1 MPWRHLET
9 NSPCRISTSAFLVRL
24 NSRVEVGE
32 DVREVTA
39 HCKVGWKRTTLASF
53 ETASGLSP
61 ALSIPEEGHLTLV
74 QYCALGH
81 TLLSFE
87 ASQPFV
93 LSPAPFV
100 LTLWLSAVS
109 VLTHL
114 FMLVWTPTKGQ
125 TEELSGPFHPVL
137 LSALLSSPLPP
148 HWL

>member
-1 MPWRHLET
+1 MALFLEYKWNLSDQAAPLYAMKT
-9 NSPCRISTSAFLVRL
+9 FRNKSPCRISTSAFLVRL

-100 LTLWLSAVS
+100 LTL
-109 VLTHL
+109 
-114 FMLVWTPTKGQ
+114 
-125 TEELSGPFHPVL
+125 
-137 LSALLSSPLPP
+137 
-148 HWL
+148 